1 MKFGRPARF
10 NNRKRGICLKPSGL
24 KHCIQK
30 LLPGISLIA
39 ALSLAL
45 LFAAG
50 EKKASGEKVSKIAIF
65 QFSSRPT
72 LDDAAAAF
80 IKTLAA
86 AGFEDGKNIYIK
98 RFNAENDNAAGSA
111 IAHEIINS
119 RFDMAVTLSTPAL
132 QIMAKANRD
141 FKMPHIFGVVTDP
154 AGAGVEI
161 KRDDAYAHPQHLA
174 GIGTFQPVEKAI
186 ELAKLMNP
194 GLKKIGTPWTL
205 SEQCA
210 EACVSKAR
218 KKCAELGITL
228 VESPVENS
236 SSVLDASR
244 ALVLKG
250 VEALWVGGDN
260 IVETS
265 IESVI
270 KAGTEAGIPVFTNN
284 PDHAPK
290 GAYVSLGANYYQVG
304 EKLGELTASILSG
317 RPIKSVPIEN
327 VVPEN
332 LVINLKDNKN
342 LGAQWKIPA
351 EVSRRAA
358 KIIE

>member
-1 MKFGRPARF
+1 MK
-10 NNRKRGICLKPSGL
+10 LSGL
-24 KHCIQK
+24 KYGVFK
-30 LLPGISLIA
+30 LLPGLSLIA
-39 ALSLAL
+39 ALSFVL

-50 EKKASGEKVSKIAIF
+50 EKKASGENIIKIAIF

-86 AGFEDGKNIYIK
+86 RGFEDGKNIYVK
-98 RFNAENDNAAGSA
+98 KFNAENDNAAGSA
-111 IAHEIINS
+111 IAHEIIESN
-119 RFDMAVTLSTPAL
+119 FDMAVTLSTPSL

-141 FKMPHIFGVVTDP
+141 RKMPHLFGVVTDP

-161 KRDDAYAHPQHLA
+161 KRDGAYSHPGHLA
-174 GIGTFQPVEKAI
+174 GIGTFQPVEKVI
-186 ELAKLMNP
+186 ELAKLINP

-210 EACVSKAR
+210 EACVIKAR
-218 KKCAELGITL
+218 KACAELGITL

-260 IVETS
+260 VVETS

-270 KAGTEAGIPVFTNN
+270 KAGAEAGIPVFTNN
-284 PDHAPK
+284 PDHASK
-290 GAYVSLGANYYQVG
+290 GAYVSLGADYYQVG
-304 EKLGELTASILSG
+304 EKLGELTASVLSG
-317 RPIKSVPIEN
+317 RAIKSVPIEN

-342 LGAQWKIPA
+342 TGPQWKLPLEA
-351 EVSRRAA
+351 SRRAA